1 MQFMGTYPI
10 KIDVKGRASV
20 PKPYRE
26 LLEKLAVDQL
36 VVTNYQDQGFPCL
49 EVVPLPVW
57 DKFLRKFQERPQMDP
72 RVEVFRNFYVTP
84 AHPVELDTAGRL
96 LIPQHL
102 RDNARLEHEV
112 IVVGATDRFRV
123 WDAELWAKVFAESS
137 RLFAESK
144 AFLAADLS

>member
-1 MQFMGTYPI
+1 VQFMGTYPI
-10 KIDVKGRASV
+10 KIDIKGRASV

-26 LLEKLAVDQL
+26 ILEKQAIDQL
-36 VVTNYQDQGFPCL
+36 VVTNYQDQGFSCL

-84 AHPVELDTAGRL
+84 AHAVALDTAGRL

-102 RDNARLEHEV
+102 RDQARLEHEI
-112 IVVGATDRFRV
+112 IVVGATDRFRI
-123 WDAELWAKVFAESS
+123 WDAESWAKVFAESA
-137 RLFAESK
+137 RQFAEAK
-144 AFLAADLS
+144 AALAADLS